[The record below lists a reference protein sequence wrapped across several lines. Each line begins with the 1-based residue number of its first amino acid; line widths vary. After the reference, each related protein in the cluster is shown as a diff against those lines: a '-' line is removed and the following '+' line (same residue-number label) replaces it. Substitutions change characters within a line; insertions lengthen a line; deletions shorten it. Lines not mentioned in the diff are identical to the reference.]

1 MENFKQIFD
10 KVLIK
15 TLSINEEDIKPNI
28 HFTNDLGVDSLDLV
42 ELTIEFEKVF
52 KITISDED
60 AQSLQTIGGAEGYLR
75 EKIKF

>member
-15 TLSINEEDIKPNI
+15 TLFINEEDIKPNI

>member
-15 TLSINEEDIKPNI
+15 TLSINEEEIKPNI